1 MSYAFDGCSRLS
13 DLNLSG
19 LDTSNVTSMSC
30 MFKDCA
36 GLAKLDLSSFDTS
49 SVTDMGLMF
58 YGCASLKELYLSSF
72 DTARVTDMSRMF
84 SGCLELCIL
93 DISSFDTSNV
103 TAMISMFYE
112 CRKLPHLNL
121 AHFNTEKANNMRFMF
136 GNCTRLSFID
146 ISGFNTD
153 IARGEYFTGWYQ
165 GDGNSN
171 PIYAYGMEGM
181 FDGCTSL
188 NRVKVGSK
196 FHFQGTKASNKITL
210 PNTKWIS
217 YMTQQNLT
225 SDEITE
231 GRSGLEDTYTR
242 ATKTGAAIVWGDG
255 ASWTNATGSDLIFI
269 SSALRD
275 DFKRVLIDG
284 KALEGT
290 NYRIN
295 EDSTTIAL
303 NHDYIATL
311 MNGIHR
317 ICIESANGSPVAAFT
332 VSGNS
337 ISLTAVTLSQD
348 CYTYDGSAKK
358 PAVTVTAAASPL
370 VEGTDYDVEWP
381 ADLKSAGAKTVTVTG
396 KGNYTGTRTATFEI
410 APAAVA
416 GVSLSAVRYTY
427 DGSAKKPAVTVKC
440 GGRALVEGI
449 DYTVT
454 WPSDVTNVGEKEV
467 TVTGKGNY
475 TGTLKTSYEIVAVP
489 KPEPTPAPDP
499 APTPTPDPEPTPDPA
514 PDPAPNPGPDVPDV
528 PDVPNLPTQVTT
540 QTMFR
545 LYNPNSG
552 EHFYTSS
559 TVERDHL
566 ISVGWNDE
574 GTGWIAPAEGEP
586 VYRLY
591 NPYAGEHHYTISAG
605 ERDMLVSVGWS
616 DEGVGWFTGGS
627 SPLYRLYNPNEYAN
641 NHHYSTSTVE
651 RDHLL
656 SIGWQDEGIAWYG
669 VG

>member
-1 MSYAFDGCSRLS
+1 
-13 DLNLSG
+13 
-19 LDTSNVTSMSC
+19 
-30 MFKDCA
+30 
-36 GLAKLDLSSFDTS
+36 
-49 SVTDMGLMF
+49 
-58 YGCASLKELYLSSF
+58 
-72 DTARVTDMSRMF
+72 
-84 SGCLELCIL
+84 
-93 DISSFDTSNV
+93 
-103 TAMISMFYE
+103 
-112 CRKLPHLNL
+112 
-121 AHFNTEKANNMRFMF
+121 
-136 GNCTRLSFID
+136 
-146 ISGFNTD
+146 
-153 IARGEYFTGWYQ
+153 
-165 GDGNSN
+165 
-171 PIYAYGMEGM
+171 
-181 FDGCTSL
+181 
-188 NRVKVGSK
+188 
-196 FHFQGTKASNKITL
+196 
-210 PNTKWIS
+210 
-217 YMTQQNLT
+217 
-225 SDEITE
+225 
-231 GRSGLEDTYTR
+231 
-242 ATKTGAAIVWGDG
+242 
-255 ASWTNATGSDLIFI
+255 
-269 SSALRD
+269 
-275 DFKRVLIDG
+275 
-284 KALEGT
+284 
-290 NYRIN
+290 
-295 EDSTTIAL
+295 
-303 NHDYIATL
+303 

-358 PAVTVTAAASPL
+358 PAVTVTAAGSTL
-370 VEGTDYDVEWP
+370 VEGADYDVEWP

-396 KGNYTGTRTATFEI
+396 KGNYTGTRTATFEIAPAAVAGVSLSAVRYTYDGSAKKPAVTVKCGGRALVEGIDYTVTWPSDVTNVGEKEVTVTGKGNYTGTLKTSYEIVPLPTFNAALDMSQFIYDGAQKQPAITVEAENKALVEGVDYTIIWPSDLINTGKKEITVTGKGSYVGAKKLVFEI